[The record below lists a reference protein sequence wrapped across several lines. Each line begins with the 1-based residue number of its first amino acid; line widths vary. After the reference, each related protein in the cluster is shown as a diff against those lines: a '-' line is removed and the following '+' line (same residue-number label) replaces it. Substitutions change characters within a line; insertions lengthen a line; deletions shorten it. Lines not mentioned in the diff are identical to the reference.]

1 MIGMLD
7 FLLADL
13 NPRSLPFAQTKSLY
27 VCDEA
32 THILRPF
39 KDHAN
44 DHRYVIGSPLGRTFV
59 RIGLLRSHLNLRTAA
74 IEFESV
80 AAALAAYQSLAYQ
93 TARKVL
99 GDGAVRDIRIVE
111 GLE

>member
-27 VCDEA
+27 VYDEA
-32 THILRPF
+32 THRLRPL

-44 DHRYVIGSPLGRTFV
+44 DHRHVIGSPLGR
-59 RIGLLRSHLNLRTAA
+59 A
-74 IEFESV
+74 SV
-80 AAALAAYQSLAYQ
+80 SAC
-93 TARKVL
+93 
-99 GDGAVRDIRIVE
+99 
-111 GLE
+111 

>member
-1 MIGMLD
+1 
-7 FLLADL
+7 
-13 NPRSLPFAQTKSLY
+13 
-27 VCDEA
+27 
-32 THILRPF
+32 
-39 KDHAN
+39 
-44 DHRYVIGSPLGRTFV
+44 
-59 RIGLLRSHLNLRTAA
+59 LNLRAAA
-74 IEFESV
+74 IEFESA

>member
-27 VCDEA
+27 VDDEA

-44 DHRYVIGSPLGRTFV
+44 YHRHVIRSPLGRT
-59 RIGLLRSHLNLRTAA
+59 
-74 IEFESV
+74 SV
-80 AAALAAYQSLAYQ
+80 S
-93 TARKVL
+93 
-99 GDGAVRDIRIVE
+99 DC
-111 GLE
+111 

>member
-13 NPRSLPFAQTKSLY
+13 NPRSLLFAQTESLY
-27 VCDEA
+27 VYDEA

-44 DHRYVIGSPLGRTFV
+44 DHRHVIGSHLGRT
-59 RIGLLRSHLNLRTAA
+59 
-74 IEFESV
+74 SV
-80 AAALAAYQSLAYQ
+80 SAC
-93 TARKVL
+93 
-99 GDGAVRDIRIVE
+99 
-111 GLE
+111 